1 MNLPGIPKV
10 TSQQVPWQSSQ
21 DNRIIGSLRPL
32 VAQSKATKEQQ
43 LLSVCFLL
51 RHSKAHK
58 QKGHRVWA
66 KPGKGE
72 WCSAFPAVL
81 GGNFVETETW
91 EDAQEVP

>member
-43 LLSVCFLL
+43 LLSACFLL
-51 RHSKAHK
+51 RHSKVHK
-58 QKGHRVWA
+58 QKGHRV
-66 KPGKGE
+66 PLGKARE
-72 WCSAFPAVL
+72 RRMVFSFSSCS
-81 GGNFVETETW
+81 GGKFCR
-91 EDAQEVP
+91 D